1 MIGPVA
7 ANARARRNED
17 EADDGAHM
25 LRNGLLLRIMI
36 AATLFGGAQSSA
48 LADNPLLTQG
58 IREYT
63 AGDYANAAGHLG
75 AALSTDY
82 NNAKLHYYL
91 ASAYSHLNQRDDAV
105 REYRIAYALQPD
117 GEVGGYAKQALTTLG
132 ASTSE
137 KKTDDPPSAGTASS
151 AGGAYKNVPGQYD
164 PYMDRAMSG
173 LQQQADKE
181 KSLRTDT
188 GQTAA
193 NNAERTG
200 KDVLQRSQN
209 DAADAYRRFS
219 RSGRPYPVTLPPD
232 VSRQL
237 DSMKHMYDSQKS
249 GYLNSAQQEA
259 KEIQK
264 TSENL
269 QSLLNDKPK
278 AGESKLVPQ
287 GTNLFIRNYEPA
299 KAPKSQK

>member
-1 MIGPVA
+1 MSNSP
-7 ANARARRNED
+7 
-17 EADDGAHM
+17 
-25 LRNGLLLRIMI
+25 LLRIMI
-36 AATLFGGAQSSA
+36 ACATLFGGAQLSA
-48 LADNPLLTQG
+48 LADNPIMTQG

-117 GEVGGYAKQALTTLG
+117 GEVGGYAKQALATLG
-132 ASTSE
+132 ASTTE
-137 KKTDDPPSAGTASS
+137 KKTDDPPPGAASTAGSAN
-151 AGGAYKNVPGQYD
+151 GANKNAPGQYD
-164 PYMDRAMSG
+164 PYMDRAMSS

-181 KSLRTDT
+181 KSLRTDS

-193 NNAERTG
+193 NSAERAG
-200 KDVLQRSQN
+200 KDALQRSQN

-219 RSGRPYPVTLPPD
+219 RSGHPYPVTLPPD
-232 VSRQL
+232 VTRQL
-237 DSMKHMYDSQKS
+237 DSMKHMYDTQKS
-249 GYLNSAQQEA
+249 NYLNSAQQEA
-259 KEIQK
+259 QEIQK

-278 AGESKLVPQ
+278 PGESKLVPQ

-299 KAPKSQK
+299 KAPKGHK

>member
-1 MIGPVA
+1 
-7 ANARARRNED
+7 
-17 EADDGAHM
+17 M
-25 LRNGLLLRIMI
+25 LRTGLLLRIVI
-36 AATLFGGAQSSA
+36 AATLCGGAQSSA

-105 REYRIAYALQPD
+105 REYRIAYALQPE

-137 KKTDDPPSAGTASS
+137 KKTDDSPSGPAGTASS
-151 AGGAYKNVPGQYD
+151 AGGANKNVPGQYD

-219 RSGRPYPVTLPPD
+219 RSGRPYPVTLPAD

-237 DSMKHMYDSQKS
+237 DSMKHMYDSQKN

-259 KEIQK
+259 QEIQK

-299 KAPKSQK
+299 KAPKSHK

>member
-1 MIGPVA
+1 
-7 ANARARRNED
+7 
-17 EADDGAHM
+17 M

>member
-1 MIGPVA
+1 MS
-7 ANARARRNED
+7 NR
-17 EADDGAHM
+17 
-25 LRNGLLLRIMI
+25 LLLRILI
-36 AATLFGGAQSSA
+36 ACATSFGGAQSMA
-48 LADNPLLTQG
+48 LADSQILTQG
-58 IREYT
+58 IREYA

-91 ASAYSHLNQRDDAV
+91 ASAYSHLNQKDDAI

-117 GEVGGYAKQALTTLG
+117 GEVGGYAKQALKTLG

-137 KKTDDPPSAGTASS
+137 TKTDDPPQAGTNTAANS
-151 AGGAYKNVPGQYD
+151 GNGANKNAPGQYD
-164 PYMDRAMSG
+164 PSMDRAMSS

-181 KSLRTDT
+181 KSLRTDNA
-188 GQTAA
+188 QTQA

-209 DAADAYRRFS
+209 DAANAYRRFS
-219 RSGRPYPVTLPPD
+219 RSGNPYPVTLPPD
-232 VSRQL
+232 VTRQL

-249 GYLNSAQQEA
+249 NYLNSAQQEA
-259 KEIQK
+259 QEIQK

-269 QSLLNDKPK
+269 QNLLNDKPK
-278 AGESKLVPQ
+278 PGENKLVPQ
-287 GTNLFIRNYEPA
+287 GTNLFIRNYQPV
-299 KAPKSQK
+299 KAPGHK